1 MRRSRRIRGA
11 EAACFCIAALVL
23 ATGASAAPN
32 TIPPKQVVVSVK
44 IIEFQATKGVETGF
58 SAYFKRTVKHLPFG
72 QVSSVN
78 TADLT
83 FPTGTAAGLT
93 VFLDKITFH
102 EGALELVIQAL
113 VDENKAFILSKPRA
127 MVMVG
132 EARPTVIQTTQ
143 QIPYEN
149 TVVVGSTAVQVTA
162 FEDTGVS
169 LEIAVPEIADDDG
182 DWNTRNDSYIRLDV
196 KASVK
201 EEGQRIVV
209 ALDDQLAGGGVF
221 SDARNAITVP
231 EFISRSINTHV
242 WVGDGQVL
250 ILGGL
255 YSNRETRSITTVPWL
270 PKADELI
277 TGALDGAAS
286 GSFAASPLS
295 ATFGNRDT
303 AKSRREL
310 IFLIKSEIWRPSF
323 TLSTEYGFRDA
334 APPPSTPAPAN
345 VVTTVESTRETD
357 E

>member
-1 MRRSRRIRGA
+1 MRLSRRGRWGA
-11 EAACFCIAALVL
+11 ISWICAFLV
-23 ATGASAAPN
+23 TGVGHAAPDA
-32 TIPPKQVVVSVK
+32 TVPKQVIVSVK

-72 QVSSVN
+72 QVSSIN

-93 VFLDKITFH
+93 VFLDKITFN

-169 LEIAVPEIADDDG
+169 LEISVPEITDDDG
-182 DWNTRNDSYIRLDV
+182 NWNTRNDSYIRLDV
-196 KASVK
+196 KASVR

-209 ALDDQLAGGGVF
+209 ALDDQLAGGGAF
-221 SDARNAITVP
+221 SEARNAITVP
-231 EFISRSINTHV
+231 EFISRSIDTHV

-250 ILGGL
+250 MLGGL
-255 YSNRETRSITTVPWL
+255 YSNRESRSITTVPWL
-270 PKADELI
+270 PKADDVI
-277 TGALDGAAS
+277 SGAFDQVVG
-286 GSFAASPLS
+286 GGFAAAPLS
-295 ATFGNRDT
+295 TTLGNRDMRE
-303 AKSRREL
+303 SRREL
-310 IFLIKSEIWRPSF
+310 VFLIKSEVWRPSF
-323 TLSTEYGFRDA
+323 TLSDDFGFREVQ
-334 APPPSTPAPAN
+334 PPSIPPAPAN
-345 VVTTVESTRETD
+345 AVTTIESAE
-357 E
+357 EPEE

>member
-1 MRRSRRIRGA
+1 MGRPYRNRVF
-11 EAACFCIAALVL
+11 AAWLLAGLTVPGWAFCAAD
-23 ATGASAAPN
+23 A
-32 TIPPKQVVVSVK
+32 PKQVIVSVK
-44 IIEFQATKGVETGF
+44 IIEFQASKGVDTGF
-58 SAYFKRTVKHLPFG
+58 SAYFKRTVKKRPFG
-72 QVSSVN
+72 EVSSVN

-102 EGALELVIQAL
+102 EGAIEVVLQAL

-169 LEIAVPEIADDDG
+169 LEISVPEVTDDDG
-182 DWNTRNDSYIRLDV
+182 NWTTRHDSYIRLDV
-196 KASVK
+196 RASVK

-209 ALDDQLAGGGVF
+209 ALDDQLAGGGAF
-221 SDARNAITVP
+221 SDANNAITVP
-231 EFISRSINTHV
+231 EFVSRSIDTHV

-250 ILGGL
+250 MLGGL

-270 PKADELI
+270 PRADDLI
-277 TGALDGAAS
+277 TGAFDQAV
-286 GSFAASPLS
+286 GSSFGVSPLS

-303 AKSRREL
+303 TESRREL
-310 IFLIKSEIWRPSF
+310 VFLIKSEIWRPSF
-323 TLSTEYGFRDA
+323 TLSDEYGFRGVREPA
-334 APPPSTPAPAN
+334 GAPPAEA
-345 VVTTVESTRETD
+345 TVDVIGSEETS